1 MKQWRQKW
9 TDREQVHTPGNL
21 VQIIGAAQERI
32 NMDQTPE
39 KKTRNIEMVGSKKQV
54 AQTAQN
60 WNPKN
65 HQDENMVTPTK
76 QTSAEKKLVV
86 DRDILKERSP
96 QPQRYSPKDHKLSS
110 GGKKLSSSPVLT
122 SADRRAIQV
131 AQVMHEESK
140 EESKGVVEVEEPEQ
154 YDEVY

>member
-1 MKQWRQKW
+1 
-9 TDREQVHTPGNL
+9 
-21 VQIIGAAQERI
+21 
-32 NMDQTPE
+32 
-39 KKTRNIEMVGSKKQV
+39 
-54 AQTAQN
+54 
-60 WNPKN
+60 
-65 HQDENMVTPTK
+65 MVTPTK

-154 YDEVY
+154 YDEVYQMYKEMASLIRDGMPASDSENGSNQQLSEENKQSAGSDEEDDDEDDDFGTDRDIDWKDAR